1 MRGQSRG
8 HRAQLIGFDR
18 EGHVD
23 LQGRIALDGHPPAG
37 GAERPVGVERVGAV
51 PGGAERE
58 PGIVARQRVHRRP
71 LRGDASGLD
80 VAGGDGDPAGRDRD
94 LRPGLDPVDRHPDA
108 LGQRLERGPEAGAH
122 VLGPALVDRA
132 RAPTHPHHLEEQL
145 GRVALRE
152 VGELLDQQR
161 VERALQEQQRD
172 RGDVADEAGA
182 APGGEER
189 DATLLAR
196 GLEPVGHLGREGA
209 PHVDELRAGAHDVLA
224 RRQEPTQ
231 LVDVEAARHVQD
243 AVGLERDERVDV
255 VGGRDTGVRTG
266 PRELAGVDA
275 DLVGAEHAH
284 AHDLEVRVRERR
296 AQRPSTDVP
305 RGPLHDAVP
314 HQNPPR
320 SAWYRIR
327 TVRTG
332 PGGTRQRGDRG
343 VPRRAGPLARRAP
356 HRARTALRRRGH
368 PGRADG
374 AAVSA

>member
-1 MRGQSRG
+1 MS
-8 HRAQLIGFDR
+8 ANSSITS
-18 EGHVD
+18 V
-23 LQGRIALDGHPPAG
+23 
-37 GAERPVGVERVGAV
+37 
-51 PGGAERE
+51 
-58 PGIVARQRVHRRP
+58 
-71 LRGDASGLD
+71 SS
-80 VAGGDGDPAGRDRD
+80 
-94 LRPGLDPVDRHPDA
+94 
-108 LGQRLERGPEAGAH
+108 
-122 VLGPALVDRA
+122 
-132 RAPTHPHHLEEQL
+132 
-145 GRVALRE
+145 
-152 VGELLDQQR
+152 
-161 VERALQEQQRD
+161 RALEEQQRD
-172 RGDVADEAGA
+172 RGDLADEAGA

-196 GLEPVGHLGREGA
+196 RLEPLGHLGREGA
-209 PHVDELRAGAHDVLA
+209 PARGQLRTGAHDVLA
-224 RRQEPTQ
+224 RRQEPAQ
-231 LVDVEAARHVQD
+231 LVEVEAARHVQD

-275 DLVGAEHAH
+275 DLVGAVHAH

-305 RGPLHDAVP
+305 RRPLHDAVP

-327 TVRTG
+327 TVRTC

-374 AAVSA
+374 AAVAGEAGAVRRRVDAVGLARVGRRARRLADAAHRARRGGDRARPRRCPGSSR